1 MTEKIASL
9 FGLVLFA
16 GYIALIVFKVMAW
29 PLILIGG
36 FVAAMATWH
45 ALEEEWLGRG

>member
-9 FGLVLFA
+9 VGLVLFA
-16 GYIALIVFKVMAW
+16 AYVGLIALKVMAP

-36 FVAAMATWH
+36 IVVAMATWH

>member
-16 GYIALIVFKVMAW
+16 GYVALIVFKVMAW
-29 PLILIGG
+29 PLIVIGG
-36 FVAAMATWH
+36 LVMAMAAWH
-45 ALEEEWLGRG
+45 MLEEEWLGRG

>member
-16 GYIALIVFKVMAW
+16 GYVALVVFKVMAW
-29 PLILIGG
+29 PLIVIGG
-36 FVAAMATWH
+36 LVVAMAAWH
-45 ALEEEWLGRG
+45 MLEEEWLDRG